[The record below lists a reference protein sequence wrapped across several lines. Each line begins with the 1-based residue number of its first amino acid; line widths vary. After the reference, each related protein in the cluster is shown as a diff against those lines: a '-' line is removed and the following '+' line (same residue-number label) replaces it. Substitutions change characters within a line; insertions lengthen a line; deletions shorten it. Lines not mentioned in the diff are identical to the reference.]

1 MRRMTTSPAATPES
15 RTFTTIGVIGLGT
28 MGAGI
33 AEVFARTGYAV
44 VGVEKDEDALARGRQ
59 YLEHSTTRAVKREKL
74 TEAEQAELLGRITFS
89 TSLEDVAGADLVVEA
104 VVESLETKKALFRQL
119 DAIVGP
125 ETILATNT
133 SSLSVTEIS
142 TANSSPGRVIGVHF
156 FNPAPVQQLVEIV
169 RTVVTEEQVLEDVQ
183 ALMVELGK
191 TPVVCG
197 DKAGFIANTLLF
209 GYLNHAVSMY
219 EGRYATREDID
230 AAMRFG
236 CGYPMGPLALLDLIG
251 LDTAYEI
258 LETMYRQGRDRL
270 HAPSPILKQ
279 MVTAGWLGRKTGRGF
294 YTYEAPDSP
303 VVVADDRTPS
313 ADEKPQLRH
322 DIKQVGVVG
331 TGTMATGIVEVFA
344 KSGYDVLYV
353 GRSADKVDGVV
364 AAITKSFDKQI
375 QRGRSTEEA
384 KAEVLARL
392 TGSTSLEDLEDV
404 DIVVEAIAEDL
415 AIKTTLFENLDE
427 ICKPGAIL
435 ATTTSSLPIIA
446 CAQATSRP
454 QDVIGMHFFNP
465 APIMKLVEV
474 VSTVATDDDV
484 TETTR
489 ALVAE
494 DRQGR
499 GLLRRPRGLH
509 RQRAAL
515 PLPQRR
521 GADARGALR
530 HRRRHRHRHEAGL
543 RAADGSLRAARRGR
557 QRRVAGD
564 PARALPGVPRAR
576 LRAGA
581 AARAPGHRRL
591 PRAARP
597 SAGSGTTQRAEA
609 CRRDT
614 RTGCG
619 IRPSDSHSAVSRRL
633 TAAGSP
639 AAPCGRG
646 CRGWRAGRSRR

>member
-1 MRRMTTSPAATPES
+1 MSTPAAAS
-15 RTFTTIGVIGLGT
+15 RSYTTIGVLGLGT

-33 AEVFARTGYAV
+33 AEVFARHGYSV
-44 VGVEKDEDALARGRQ
+44 VGVEKDDDALARGRQ
-59 YLEHSTTRAVKREKL
+59 YLEHSTTRAVKREKMTDL
-74 TEAEQAELLGRITFS
+74 EQRELLGRITF
-89 TSLEDVAGADLVVEA
+89 TTALADVAGADLVIEA
-104 VVESLETKKALFRQL
+104 VVESLQTKKELFREL

-125 ETILATNT
+125 DTILATNT

-142 TANSSPGRVIGVHF
+142 TANSRPGRVIGTHF

-169 RTVVTEEQVLEDVQ
+169 RTVVTEEQVLEDVT
-183 ALMVELGK
+183 ALVAELGK

-219 EGRYATREDID
+219 EARYATREDID

-303 VVVADDRTPS
+303 VVVPDDRTPS
-313 ADEKPQLRH
+313 ADATPQLRH
-322 DIKQVGVVG
+322 DIKVVGVVG

-344 KSGYDVLYV
+344 KGGYDVRYV
-353 GRSADKVDGVV
+353 GRSDDKVAGVRS
-364 AAITKSFDKQI
+364 AIAKSLDKQI
-375 QRGRSTEEA
+375 QRGRATEEA
-384 KAEVLARL
+384 KTEILARL
-392 TGSTSLEDLEDV
+392 TGTTSLDDLASV
-404 DIVVEAIAEDL
+404 DLVVEAIAEDL

-465 APIMKLVEV
+465 AQVMKLVEV
-474 VSTVATDDDV
+474 VSTVVTADDV

-489 ALVAE
+489 ALCAGLGKVAVSCG
-494 DRQGR
+494 DRAGFIVNALLFPYLNDAVKMLEAHYATADDIDTAMKQGC
-499 GLLRRPRGLH
+499 
-509 RQRAAL
+509 AL
-515 PLPQRR
+515 PMGPFELLDVVGNDVSLAIQRELYLEFREPGFAPAPLLEHLVTAGYLGRKTKR
-521 GADARGALR
+521 GF
-530 HRRRHRHRHEAGL
+530 
-543 RAADGSLRAARRGR
+543 
-557 QRRVAGD
+557 
-564 PARALPGVPRAR
+564 
-576 LRAGA
+576 
-581 AARAPGHRRL
+581 
-591 PRAARP
+591 
-597 SAGSGTTQRAEA
+597 
-609 CRRDT
+609 RDY
-614 RTGCG
+614 
-619 IRPSDSHSAVSRRL
+619 SSR
-633 TAAGSP
+633 
-639 AAPCGRG
+639 
-646 CRGWRAGRSRR
+646 